1 MSRIFATAC
10 IVVLVAGMIFV
21 GFDIVNAKLGL
32 PSIVAVFGSLWPGVV
47 SGLGMAGRSDK
58 EWIGIVIAGIVAFL
72 LISRLPK
79 YGRY

>member
-1 MSRIFATAC
+1 MSRIFATVC

-21 GFDIVNAKLGL
+21 GYDIVNTKLGL
-32 PSIVAVFGSLWPGVV
+32 PSIIGVFGSLWPDVT
-47 SGLGMAGRSDK
+47 SGLGMAGRNSK
-58 EWIGIVIAGIVAFL
+58 GWIAIVIAGLVAFL

>member
-32 PSIVAVFGSLWPGVV
+32 PSIVAVFGSLWPNAV
-47 SGLGMAGRSDK
+47 SGLGTAGRSDK